1 VTLVMVV
8 LGLGLLWAVKMLGS
22 TVAGRTRARGASR
35 SQARRHFVNAAQLL
49 AKSRSPGNAGA
60 VGRKIARE
68 AVAEAD
74 AAILLDPKDA
84 ALYIV
89 KSLALQQLGRPAA
102 ALRSLTT
109 ALTKPASS
117 SLSPSERAEALAK
130 RASLFLEQGKGRRGL
145 DLAIADLEESLSLK
159 ADNVD
164 VQCML
169 ASCYEKNGQKVKAV
183 AAYQNSLAL
192 DPDFSEAK
200 KGLSK
205 VES

>member
-1 VTLVMVV
+1 
-8 LGLGLLWAVKMLGS
+8 MLAIEKIEEC
-22 TVAGRTRARGASR
+22 TINDIIA
-35 SQARRHFVNAAQLL
+35 HFAWIVF
-49 AKSRSPGNAGA
+49 PG
-60 VGRKIARE
+60 
-68 AVAEAD
+68 
-74 AAILLDPKDA
+74 
-84 ALYIV
+84 
-89 KSLALQQLGRPAA
+89 
-102 ALRSLTT
+102 
-109 ALTKPASS
+109 
-117 SLSPSERAEALAK
+117 
-130 RASLFLEQGKGRRGL
+130 LFLEQGKGRRGL